1 MNHSVKTGFSF
12 GLTSG
17 IITTLGLMVGIE
29 SATSSKVAVTGAI
42 LTIAIADA
50 MSDALGIHMSEEST
64 HDHTPK
70 EVWQSTISTLLFK
83 FCFAAIFLIPVLL
96 LELTL
101 AVWVSVATGILIL
114 GVFSFEIAR
123 RQRAKI
129 GLVVAGHLV
138 IVILVIFAAK
148 FVGSFVSKFIPS

>member
-29 SATSSKVAVTGAI
+29 SATASKVAVGGAI

-101 AVWVSVATGILIL
+101 AVWVSVAAGILIL

-123 RQRAKI
+123 RQKSKV
-129 GLVVAGHLV
+129 GLVVAEHLV
-138 IVILVIFAAK
+138 IVVLVILAARFA
-148 FVGSFVSKFIPS
+148 GSLISRLLPS

>member
-1 MNHSVKTGFSF
+1 MNHSIKTGFSF

-29 SATSSKVAVTGAI
+29 SATASKVAVAGAI

-64 HDHTPK
+64 HEHTSK
-70 EVWQSTISTLLFK
+70 EIWQATVSTLLFK
-83 FCFAAIFLIPVLL
+83 FSFAAIFLIPVLL

-101 AVWVSVATGILIL
+101 AVWVSVAVGILIL

-123 RQRAKI
+123 RQKARI
-129 GLVVAGHLV
+129 GLVVAEHLV
-138 IVILVIFAAK
+138 IVILVILAARLIG
-148 FVGSFVSKFIPS
+148 FFVSKFLIF